1 MLKES
6 EGRRRTA
13 GIKRKKRLKKSVKI
27 TLGVL
32 VLICAIAGYL
42 YLNYYMS
49 THSQM
54 GYGEV
59 DDAVVESDQTLID
72 DELGKETTSLTAK
85 YTILDVEGEA
95 ILIQI
100 GNTDCLIDTGSEAS
114 ASKLVQALHD
124 KVKGNLEYV
133 ILTSEDPGRT
143 GGIKALYKDKQL
155 KIENTI
161 VGELG
166 SSRKLID
173 ELADKS
179 SVTEGESSTIELEGN
194 ATLSIF
200 KPEISTA
207 DVKNKSLMVGFTHGD
222 TKFLSLSDAGIE
234 EEAKLIGIYDK
245 VDVLVLGRYGSNKS
259 NNVVFNERYA
269 VASIKDASA
278 IANEVLLRHSNV
290 FATGKSGEIVFTSD
304 SALVTTEVKSSD
316 VVKPKE

>member
-1 MLKES
+1 MFEES
-6 EGRRRTA
+6 ESRRRTA
-13 GIKRKKRLKKSVKI
+13 GKRKKKKLKKSVKI

-32 VLICAIAGYL
+32 VLICALAGYL
-42 YLNYYMS
+42 YLNYYNA

-54 GYGEV
+54 EHGEV
-59 DDAVVESDQTLID
+59 NDAVVESDKTLID
-72 DELGKETTSLTAK
+72 DELGEETTSLTEK

-100 GNTDCLIDTGSEAS
+100 GNTDCLIDTGAEAS
-114 ASKLVQALHD
+114 SSKLVQALHD

-133 ILTSEDPGRT
+133 VLTSEDPGRT

-155 KIENTI
+155 TIENTI

-166 SSRKLID
+166 NSRKLVD

-179 SVTEGESSTIELEGN
+179 SITEGNSSTIELEGN

-200 KPEISTA
+200 KPEISTT

-234 EEAKLIGIYDK
+234 EEAKLIGVYDN
-245 VDVLVLGRYGSNKS
+245 VDVLVLGRYGNNES

-269 VASIKDASA
+269 VASVKEASS
-278 IANEVLLRHSNV
+278 IAKEVLLRHSNV
-290 FATGKSGEIVFTSD
+290 FATGISGEIVFSSD
-304 SALVTTEVKSSD
+304 SALVTTEMKSGD
-316 VVKPKE
+316 VIKPKK